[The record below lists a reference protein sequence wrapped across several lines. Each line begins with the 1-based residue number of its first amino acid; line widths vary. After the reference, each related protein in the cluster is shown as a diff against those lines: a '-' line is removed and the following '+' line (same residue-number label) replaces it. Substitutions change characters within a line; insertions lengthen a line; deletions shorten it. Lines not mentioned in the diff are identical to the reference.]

1 MINDEFAKIDFSR
14 PMDFSKAVKDG
25 RKGSDS
31 EEVDS
36 DTYGAII
43 SAMMEAM
50 LRDALG
56 ENPFE
61 HYEINRIISKSGTV
75 YYPMNNTFTV
85 LPTGHVLFET
95 ESYKSARPARVTLVH
110 EEIEAVEWLYDEES
124 AAAEATKAANAA

>member
-1 MINDEFAKIDFSR
+1 VINDEFAKIDFSR

-36 DTYGAII
+36 DTYEAII

-56 ENPFE
+56 ENSFK
-61 HYEINRIISKSGTV
+61 HYVVNRIISKSGTV
-75 YYPMNNTFTV
+75 YYPVNNTFTA

-95 ESYKSARPARVTLVH
+95 QSYTSARPARVTLVQS
-110 EEIEAVEWLYDEES
+110 EIEAVEWLYDEES
-124 AAAEATKAANAA
+124 AAEDEVVPLAA